1 MNNFDSNN
9 QFHFCMETSHLQWSV
24 DFSWFNSEICIFPTW
39 RRNLKFLRNV
49 LLFVFV
55 FIRWWSFYFLSFSTL
70 WTIAEIPLLLIV
82 CKVVC
87 YNYSLLLLVFH
98 YKQFVKRTRPRAAG
112 KQKSLKIFK
121 WGQFCSN
128 KNSSTAFANTI
139 TFLCS
144 FSVSTWHFWA
154 PDITNDLVVF
164 LPITG

>member
-1 MNNFDSNN
+1 VNNFDSNN

-112 KQKSLKIFK
+112 SRKASKFSSEDSFAQIKIQVRHLLIPLHSCVLSLYPPGTFELLIL
-121 WGQFCSN
+121 Q
-128 KNSSTAFANTI
+128 TI
-139 TFLCS
+139 SS
-144 FSVSTWHFWA
+144 FS
-154 PDITNDLVVF
+154 F
-164 LPITG
+164 L